1 MIVSA
6 SNSTSVALC
15 QRPGAGFAAPTAW
28 SMKMHAALQL
38 WDCIPKWV
46 VYLIMLIVPGGLL
59 IAPLIA
65 VRMHRYRRAVA
76 SQAV

>member
-1 MIVSA
+1 
-6 SNSTSVALC
+6 
-15 QRPGAGFAAPTAW
+15 
-28 SMKMHAALQL
+28 MHAASQL